1 MVKKK
6 GLETLTYKQK
16 ITLLD
21 MKDSIFS
28 LRQQCTILDVN
39 RSSLYYKSVQ
49 ASTHDIALMQAV
61 RYQYL
66 KTPFYGH
73 VKTAKALN
81 RIGFDVGWKKVRS
94 VRNKLGIKAIYPKP
108 NLSKSRKEHVRYPYL
123 LKGID
128 INRANQVWS
137 TDITYIRIKGKGWVY
152 LVAVID
158 WYSRYILSFDI
169 SITLE
174 NTFCV
179 CALQDAL
186 LIATPE
192 IFNTDQ
198 GSQFTSEEFL
208 NLLKEAQIRISMDSI
223 GRALDN
229 IRCERFWRSVKY
241 EEVYLKEY
249 EIVEQARH
257 GIQEYIAFYNHERI
271 HQSLNYFTP
280 HEIYYGL
287 QIFKEVEKR

>member
-1 MVKKK
+1 
-6 GLETLTYKQK
+6 
-16 ITLLD
+16 
-21 MKDSIFS
+21 MKDGIFS
-28 LRQQCTILDVN
+28 LRQQCNILDIN
-39 RSSLYYKSVQ
+39 RSSLYYKPVQ
-49 ASTHDIALMQAV
+49 PTPYDIALENAV
-61 RYQYL
+61 RYQHL

-73 VKTAKALN
+73 VKTAKVLN
-81 RIGFDVGWKKVRS
+81 RLGFDVGWKKVRS
-94 VRNKLGIKAIYPKP
+94 IRNKLGIKAIYPKP
-108 NLSKSRKEHVRYPYL
+108 NLSKPRKEDVRYPYL

-137 TDITYIRIKGKGWVY
+137 TDITYIKIKGKGWVY

-179 CALQDAL
+179 SALQDAL
-186 LIATPE
+186 LIAIPE

-208 NLLKEAQIRISMDSI
+208 NLLKEAHVRISMDSK

-249 EIVEQARH
+249 ETVEQARQA
-257 GIQEYIAFYNHERI
+257 IREYIAFYNHERI
-271 HQSLNYFTP
+271 HQSLDHFTP
-280 HEIYYGL
+280 YEIYHGL
-287 QIFKEVEKR
+287 QTLNGVKKR

>member
-1 MVKKK
+1 
-6 GLETLTYKQK
+6 
-16 ITLLD
+16 

-28 LRQQCTILDVN
+28 LRQQCNILDIN

-49 ASTHDIALMQAV
+49 PGTYDIALEKAV
-61 RYQYL
+61 RYQHL

-73 VKTAKALN
+73 IKTVKVLK
-81 RIGFDVGWKKVRS
+81 RMGFEIGWKKVRS
-94 VRNKLGIKAIYPKP
+94 IRNRLGIKAIYPKP
-108 NLSKSRKEHVRYPYL
+108 NLSKPRKEHIRYPYL
-123 LKGID
+123 LKGLD

-158 WYSRYILSFDI
+158 WYSRYILSFEI

-174 NTFCV
+174 NAFCLR
-179 CALQDAL
+179 ALQDAL
-186 LIATPE
+186 VIATPE

-208 NLLKEAQIRISMDSI
+208 DLLKDAGGRISMDSK

-249 EIVEQARH
+249 ETVEQAIYA
-257 GIQEYIAFYNHERI
+257 IQEYIAFYNHERI
-271 HQSLNYFTP
+271 HQSLEYFTP
-280 HEIYYGL
+280 HEIYHGL
-287 QIFKEVEKR
+287 QNLNGVEKR

>member
-1 MVKKK
+1 
-6 GLETLTYKQK
+6 
-16 ITLLD
+16 
-21 MKDSIFS
+21 MKESIFS
-28 LRQQCTILDVN
+28 LRQQCNILDIN
-39 RSSLYYKSVQ
+39 RSSLYYKPVQ
-49 ASTHDIALMQAV
+49 PSTYVIALEKAV
-61 RYQYL
+61 RYQHL

-73 VKTAKALN
+73 VKTAKVLN

-94 VRNKLGIKAIYPKP
+94 VRNRLGIKAIYPKP
-108 NLSKSRKEHVRYPYL
+108 NLSKPRKEHVHYPYL

-128 INRANQVWS
+128 INRVNQVWS
-137 TDITYIRIKGKGWVY
+137 TDITYIKIRGKGWVY

-179 CALQDAL
+179 GALQDAL
-186 LIATPE
+186 LIVTPE

-208 NLLKEAQIRISMDSI
+208 NVLKEAQVRISMDSK

-241 EEVYLKEY
+241 EEVYLKE
-249 EIVEQARH
+249 
-257 GIQEYIAFYNHERI
+257 
-271 HQSLNYFTP
+271 
-280 HEIYYGL
+280 
-287 QIFKEVEKR
+287 